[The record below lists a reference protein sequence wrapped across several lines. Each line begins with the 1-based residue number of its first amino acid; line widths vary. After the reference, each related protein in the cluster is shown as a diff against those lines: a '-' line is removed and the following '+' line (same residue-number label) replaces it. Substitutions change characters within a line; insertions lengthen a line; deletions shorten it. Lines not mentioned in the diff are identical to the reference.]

1 VLTVKE
7 ERMLVEDS
15 LQETLW
21 RLEEARQGFR
31 SPEVSQVEEA
41 LEWILSRQG
50 LPGSYSGLFLPTSL
64 DLSRGVQL
72 LTGERFPSRNVLT
85 RHVLGEEALRT
96 IMVWKRDSSE
106 AGAGAVKGFDRIL
119 ERGGKTG
126 FYCCYTCTLS
136 FLRTL
141 TAVKPEGWEGILERG
156 INRIK
161 DTRTPDGRWHGFSF
175 YYTLLTLSEAD
186 KPAAQTE
193 LKHARKTAEKLLK
206 RNSRNDRTSL
216 FRRLGLNA
224 ALNAV

>member
-1 VLTVKE
+1 MKE

-31 SPEVSQVEEA
+31 SPLSSQVEEA
-41 LEWILSRQG
+41 LEWVLSRQG
-50 LPGSYSGLFLPTSL
+50 LPGSYLGLFLPTGL

-96 IMVWKRDSSE
+96 IMVWKRGSSE
-106 AGAGAVKGFDRIL
+106 AAAGAVKGFDRIL

-141 TAVKPEGWEGILERG
+141 TAVKPDGWEEILERSL
-156 INRIK
+156 NRIELA
-161 DTRTPDGRWHGFSF
+161 RTPDGRWHGFPF
-175 YYTLLTLSEAD
+175 YYTLLALSEAD
-186 KPAAQTE
+186 KPAARTQ

-206 RNSRNDRTSL
+206 RKSRNDRTTL

-224 ALNAV
+224 ALNAL